1 MRINWIAIACT
12 FGILAL
18 SGCENRQ
25 AKIDALQK
33 QYDEL
38 EAQFRKDCTAE
49 YMKVPPTL
57 SPKCTDER
65 KKADDAYKLIQDERA
80 KQ

>member
-1 MRINWIAIACT
+1 MKWAAAVSVIGLLT
-12 FGILAL
+12 LQ
-18 SGCENRQ
+18 GCESRQ
-25 AKIDALQK
+25 AKIGALQK
-33 QYDEL
+33 NYDSL

-57 SPKCTDER
+57 SPKCADER
-65 KKADDAYKLIQDERA
+65 KKADDAYKSLQNEKA